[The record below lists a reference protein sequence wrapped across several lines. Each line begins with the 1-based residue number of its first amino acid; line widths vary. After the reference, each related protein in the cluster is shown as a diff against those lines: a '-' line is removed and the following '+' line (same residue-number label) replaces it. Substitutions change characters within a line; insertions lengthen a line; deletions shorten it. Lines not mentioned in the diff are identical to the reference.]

1 MSWASRRKAV
11 YTSGAGGF
19 LLLAGLLV
27 FFLFIY
33 QSPSC
38 SDGKQNGG
46 ELGIDCGGGCQ
57 KVCAAEA
64 EAPVV
69 LWARSF
75 EVVPGVYNVV
85 AYVENP
91 NVGAG
96 VAAVP
101 YRFKIFEEGNI
112 LITERMGATYLL
124 PHRTSIIV
132 EPSLNVGE
140 RRPTRTQ
147 FEFLAAPQWKKVA
160 DRDVP
165 ALFVQESTLLNAE
178 TAPKITATVI
188 NNSNKDLKNVEA
200 VAVVF
205 NAEDNAIAVSRTLIE
220 LPRAERKT
228 IVFTWPK
235 PFPEAVSR
243 IDVQARA
250 PF

>member
-1 MSWASRRKAV
+1 MGKIARPVNRV
-11 YTSGAGGF
+11 YHP
-19 LLLAGLLV
+19 LV
-27 FFLFIY
+27 GSARIDVRALFFGMNLVVGVLPVDRV
-33 QSPSC
+33 Q
-38 SDGKQNGG
+38 
-46 ELGIDCGGGCQ
+46 Q
-57 KVCAAEA
+57 K
-64 EAPVV
+64 
-69 LWARSF
+69 
-75 EVVPGVYNVV
+75 
-85 AYVENP
+85 
-91 NVGAG
+91 
-96 VAAVP
+96 
-101 YRFKIFEEGNI
+101 I
-112 LITERMGATYLL
+112 
-124 PHRTSIIV
+124 
-132 EPSLNVGE
+132 
-140 RRPTRTQ
+140 
-147 FEFLAAPQWKKVA
+147 A